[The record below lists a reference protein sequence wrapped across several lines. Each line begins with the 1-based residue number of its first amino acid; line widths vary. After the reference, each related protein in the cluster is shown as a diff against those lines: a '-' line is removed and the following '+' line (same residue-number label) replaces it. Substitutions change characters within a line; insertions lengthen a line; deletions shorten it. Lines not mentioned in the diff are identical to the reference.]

1 MRKVLL
7 ATTALVAMSVTAAQA
22 DITISGA
29 GVFEVEEKGS
39 GQLFSSDGDIVISG
53 STTTDSGLTISAVH
67 DFLFEGAKVGTDGAS
82 SVATGSNV
90 ADSYIDIAGDFGS
103 VRMGN
108 TDDALDRNDG
118 ALGSTMDIDGTSIE
132 GSLSTE
138 IGGNSVNISYIA
150 PSVGG
155 FTPYVAVQQDGT
167 STGYGFN
174 FAAGPAT
181 ITYQAVDASSDSS
194 VIGVKFSAAGV
205 TFGAGASAVK
215 TNGVTTKTNDLGAS
229 YTSGDITLIGT
240 YRKSGSDKYNT
251 LGAKYAIAPGLT
263 AAIENGSLSGSS
275 SEDSTYASLTV
286 AF

>member
-22 DITISGA
+22 DISISGA

-39 GQLFSSDGDIVISG
+39 GQIFTSDGNIVIT
-53 STTTDSGLTISAVH
+53 STSTTDSGLTISAVH
-67 DFLFEGAKVGTDGAS
+67 DFLFEGAAVGAADGS
-82 SVATGSNV
+82 TPTSSNV

-103 VRMGN
+103 VRMGK
-108 TDDALDRNDG
+108 TDGALDRNDG

-132 GSLSTE
+132 SITTE
-138 IGGNSVNISYIA
+138 IGGDSVNISYIA

-155 FTPYVAVQQDGT
+155 FTPYVEVQQDGT

-181 ITYQAVDASSDSS
+181 IIYQAVDATSDSS
-194 VIGVKFSAAGV
+194 VIGVKFSAAGI

-229 YTSGDITLIGT
+229 YTAGDITLIGT

>member
-22 DITISGA
+22 DVSISGA
-29 GVFEVEEKGS
+29 GAFEVEEAGS
-39 GQLFSSDGDIVISG
+39 GQVFTSDGNIVIKG
-53 STTTDSGLTISAVH
+53 SSTTDSGLTISAVH
-67 DFLFEGAKVGTDGAS
+67 DFLFEGAAVSKTPS
-82 SVATGSNV
+82 TVATTSNV

-103 VRMGN
+103 VRMGR
-108 TDDALDRNDG
+108 TDGALDRNDNV
-118 ALGSTMDIDGTSIE
+118 LGSTMDIDGTAIDTFT
-132 GSLSTE
+132 TE
-138 IGGNSVNISYIA
+138 IGSDSVNISYIG

-155 FTPYVAVQQDGT
+155 FTPYVEVQQDGT

-181 ITYQAVDASSDSS
+181 IIYQALDAASDSS

-205 TFGAGASAVK
+205 TFGAGATAVK
-215 TNGVTTKTNDLGAS
+215 TNGVTTKTNDVGAS
-229 YTSGDITLIGT
+229 YTAGDITLIGT

-275 SEDSTYASLTV
+275 SKDSTYASLTV